1 MIESI
6 RVATGLTTGGAGSS
20 TANATSAHAVVGKI
34 LAVILEYLGSP
45 PAATTDVVVATA
57 GVNQPAITLHTIT
70 NAATNNMF
78 LVRHKVVDN
87 AGANIS
93 YETTNAKDVYD
104 SPVIADF
111 VKVTVSQAND
121 ADEVVAVILYETG
134 R

>member
-6 RVATGLTTGGAGSS
+6 RVETGLTSGGSGSS
-20 TANATSAHAVVGKI
+20 MANATSTHPVTGKI

-45 PAATTDVVVATA
+45 PAASTDVVVATA
-57 GVNQPAITLHTIT
+57 GKNHPAITLLTIA
-70 NAATNNMF
+70 NASTNNMF
-78 LVRHKVVDN
+78 LVRHKVVDE

-93 YETTNAKDVYD
+93 YEATNAKDVYD

-111 VKVTVSQAND
+111 VKVTISQAND
-121 ADEVVAVILYETG
+121 ADEVVALILYETG

>member
-20 TANATSAHAVVGKI
+20 TANNTSTHPVTGKI

-45 PAATTDVVVATA
+45 PAGSTDVVIATS
-57 GVNQPAITLHTIT
+57 GQNHPAITLLTIT
-70 NAATNNMF
+70 DAATDNMF
-78 LVRHKVVDN
+78 LVRHKVVDE

-93 YETTNAKDVYD
+93 YETSNAKDIHD
-104 SPVIADF
+104 SPVVADYI
-111 VKVTVSQAND
+111 KVTISQAND
-121 ADEVVAVILYETG
+121 ADEVVAVILYEAG